1 MKNVKAIIVSAIFT
15 MVLPL
20 FTFVALAQ
28 DFDQASVKV
37 RVAERVQL
45 MNDYISYM
53 ADKKNIY
60 KTRQYYLQ
68 KTLPLFIGKGYKY
81 ISDGVEKEGVIM
93 QTTSTNRA
101 GKVTTQL
108 IRVYF
113 SKLIDLKY
121 SDVKITST
129 RAANIKVSDL
139 KKIGKDE
146 DGIYI
151 YECTCEYEQYF
162 YGYSD
167 GRLVYKDKT
176 TKRIS
181 CRIEVEETEDGLET
195 IIRLGDVEAIC
206 TEKF

>member
-1 MKNVKAIIVSAIFT
+1 MHIKTIIVSAILT
-15 MVLPL
+15 MVLSI
-20 FTFVALAQ
+20 FTSAALAQ
-28 DFDQASVKV
+28 EFDQASVKV

-53 ADKKNIY
+53 ADKKNVY
-60 KTRQYYLQ
+60 NTRQYYLK

-81 ISDGVEKEGVIM
+81 ISDGIEKEGVIM

-101 GKVTTQL
+101 GKVTIQL
-108 IRVYF
+108 IREYF
-113 SKLIDLKY
+113 SKLINLKY

-129 RAANIKVSDL
+129 KAADIKVSDL

-146 DGIYI
+146 DGKYI

-162 YGYSD
+162 YGYRD
-167 GRLVYKDKT
+167 GKLIYRDKT
-176 TKRIS
+176 TKSIS

-195 IIRLGDVEAIC
+195 VIRLGDVEAKC
-206 TEKF
+206 TEKI